1 MTYFS
6 PFYSRGHPGMGAG
19 ATRQIVDGGTYIEE
33 KKAQIDQLFL
43 ADNSWKVQTWIGQIN
58 SSALISGA
66 TNRWL
71 YQVKKKELT
80 TTPQTYNTNT
90 KDHLDL
96 STYIDPSKTTPCY
109 NLYEYKHT
117 STGTLGDGTPVSQIP
132 NGFQVVP
139 VVGVVIVYQSIQESG
154 EILYV
159 FDRQNGLSGQCE

>member
-1 MTYFS
+1 
-6 PFYSRGHPGMGAG
+6 MGAG

-33 KKAQIDQLFL
+33 KRAQIDELFL
-43 ADNSWKVQTWIGQIN
+43 ADNSWKVQTWVGQIH
-58 SSALISGA
+58 SSALISGE

-71 YQVKKKELT
+71 YQIKKKQLT
-80 TTPQTYNTNT
+80 TTPEIYSTNT
-90 KDHLDL
+90 VDHLDT
-96 STYIDPSKTTPCY
+96 STYISPAVVTACY

-117 STGTLGDGTPVSQIP
+117 TSGTLGDGTPVSQIP

-159 FDRQNGLSGQCE
+159 FDRQNGMSGQCE

>member
-1 MTYFS
+1 
-6 PFYSRGHPGMGAG
+6 MGAG

-71 YQVKKKELT
+71 YQIKKMELT
-80 TTPQTYNTNT
+80 TTPQTYTTNT
-90 KDHLDL
+90 AIHLDL
-96 STYIDPSKTTPCY
+96 STYVDLSKTTPCY
-109 NLYEYKHT
+109 NLYEYKH
-117 STGTLGDGTPVSQIP
+117 SSSGTLGDGTPVSQIP

-139 VVGVVIVYQSIQESG
+139 VVGVVIVYQSIQQSG

-159 FDRQNGLSGQCE
+159 FDRQNGLSGQCG